1 MAVVVSEKWKK
12 GEVKRTFV
20 VKSNEIIFIFKTHDR
35 KRKGENNRWPLPTVF
50 SGKRKRSSQSSFL
63 CPQCRVKTN

>member
-12 GEVKRTFV
+12 GE

-35 KRKGENNRWPLPTVF
+35 KRKGENNRWPFPTVF
-50 SGKRKRSSQSSFL
+50 SGRRKRSSQRFFFALS
-63 CPQCRVKTN
+63 VG

>member
-35 KRKGENNRWPLPTVF
+35 KRKGENNRWPFPTVF
-50 SGKRKRSSQSSFL
+50 SGKRKRSS
-63 CPQCRVKTN
+63 

>member
-12 GEVKRTFV
+12 GE

-35 KRKGENNRWPLPTVF
+35 KRKGENNR
-50 SGKRKRSSQSSFL
+50 
-63 CPQCRVKTN
+63 